1 MSDGLFIRCFTGTA
15 AGAYLS
21 GLPAEVVLGAF
32 GGALI
37 FTVSATEYSTLRRV
51 VLALASFVCGISMYH
66 PVTGMIHAWLPFTR
80 EGQMADAISAFVV
93 SCIAVKVG
101 CWLYRRSND
110 PGKFLKG
117 GKDV

>member
-37 FTVSATEYSTLRRV
+37 FIVSATEYSTLRRV
-51 VLALASFVCGISMYH
+51 VLALASFICGTAFCLPIPGPTFTFYSH
-66 PVTGMIHAWLPFTR
+66 VTGVFPSLSGGGVEQT
-80 EGQMADAISAFVV
+80 MAFEMM
-93 SCIAVKVG
+93 C
-101 CWLYRRSND
+101 
-110 PGKFLKG
+110 
-117 GKDV
+117 